1 MALRYKTKL
10 PFAFR
15 ESDIQAFLSVVGAFK
30 QKVQRKR
37 GLPVPGSPSTKYNR
51 SGSKPPH
58 STSSSPGMPVE
69 TRSSFIGG
77 KSLFFGCPDR
87 TASSP
92 SETGRSHPINHLN
105 RRGSLIGVGAR
116 SLLRAQAGIGNQRPS
131 KATDAGRNG
140 PSQKRGAASHRAGRR
155 RPRGGSRKESVIPP
169 DSAKRGQAS
178 LVPTR
183 RLHLSEVP
191 PTTMEKAKPAENKR
205 CQGPLVRASFGP
217 GMGSR
222 QRAQLT
228 RHSAVLARVF

>member
-92 SETGRSHPINHLN
+92 SETGRSHPINHPKPARFPN
-105 RRGSLIGVGAR
+105 RC
-116 SLLRAQAGIGNQRPS
+116 RPLE
-131 KATDAGRNG
+131 
-140 PSQKRGAASHRAGRR
+140 ASCER
-155 RPRGGSRKESVIPP
+155 RPGLATSSP
-169 DSAKRGQAS
+169 AKRQTPAGTHS
-178 LVPTR
+178 TLRVMGLDSPLDSLRCLVPR
-183 RLHLSEVP
+183 GRKS
-191 PTTMEKAKPAENKR
+191 PTAVPAEGRCSIIKR
-205 CQGPLVRASFGP
+205 TSSCGRPDGRP
-217 GMGSR
+217 
-222 QRAQLT
+222 
-228 RHSAVLARVF
+228 

>member
-51 SGSKPPH
+51 SWSKPPH
-58 STSSSPGMPVE
+58 STSSSPGMTVE

-92 SETGRSHPINHLN
+92 SETGRSHPINHPKPARFPN
-105 RRGSLIGVGAR
+105 RCRR
-116 SLLRAQAGIGNQRPS
+116 SKPPAS
-131 KATDAGRNG
+131 AGRDWQ
-140 PSQKRGAASHRAGRR
+140 PAAQQSDRR
-155 RPRGGSRKESVIPP
+155 RPEWAFAKTRCRLSQGRKAAPQRGKPKGVGDPARLRKTRAGIVSSYAASASQRSSDLASV
-169 DSAKRGQAS
+169 KAS
-178 LVPTR
+178 IIRPSLCFTRWRCLALV
-183 RLHLSEVP
+183 LCCS
-191 PTTMEKAKPAENKR
+191 
-205 CQGPLVRASFGP
+205 C
-217 GMGSR
+217 
-222 QRAQLT
+222 
-228 RHSAVLARVF
+228 

>member
-116 SLLRAQAGIGNQRPS
+116 SLLRARAGIGNQRPS

-140 PSQKRGAASHRAGRR
+140 PSQKRGAASHKAGRR
-155 RPRGGSRKESVIPP
+155 RPRGGKPKGVGDPARLRK
-169 DSAKRGQAS
+169 
-178 LVPTR
+178 TR
-183 RLHLSEVP
+183 AGIV
-191 PTTMEKAKPAENKR
+191 
-205 CQGPLVRASFGP
+205 
-217 GMGSR
+217 
-222 QRAQLT
+222 
-228 RHSAVLARVF
+228 